1 MLGVFA
7 FILQAT
13 SDGDAI
19 VNDTPNTPP
28 SPHPPEWLQF
38 QREMAARGLTVKLP
52 TVDPNWTLPDPIE
65 VEGELASQAVIR
77 LRRTARW

>member
-7 FILQAT
+7 FILRAT
-13 SDGDAI
+13 RYGDAN
-19 VNDTPNTPP
+19 VNEPNTPP
-28 SPHPPEWLQF
+28 PPHPPEWLQF
-38 QREMAARGLTVKLP
+38 QREMAERGLTVKLP
-52 TVDPNWTLPDPIE
+52 TVNPDWTLPEPIE